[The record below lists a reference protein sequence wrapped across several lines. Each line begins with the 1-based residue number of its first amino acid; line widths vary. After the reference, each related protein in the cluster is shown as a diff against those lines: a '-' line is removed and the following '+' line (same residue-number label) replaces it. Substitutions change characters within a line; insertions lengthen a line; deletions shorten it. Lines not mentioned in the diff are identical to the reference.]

1 MIREWKEKGQHK
13 YDFEDFIQGCEEKR
27 QERKKIS

>member
-1 MIREWKEKGQHK
+1 MIREWKQKGQHK

-27 QERKKIS
+27 HRKEKK

>member
-13 YDFEDFIQGCEEKR
+13 YDFEDFIQGSEEKGH
-27 QERKKIS
+27 RKEKK